1 MSKEEIET
9 QFFPTYGFIAVDSG
23 EFDVGRVGHKE
34 TSPKVRGANSGAR
47 PHAHDGVESD
57 GPTHLKNG
65 EVFVMK
71 TASLDVITDKLRV
84 S

>member
-1 MSKEEIET
+1 MKIRSKEEIET

-23 EFDVGRVGHKE
+23 EFDVGRIGHKE
-34 TSPKVRGANSGAR
+34 TSPKVRGANSGTR

-65 EVFVMK
+65 ESFR
-71 TASLDVITDKLRV
+71 DENRV
-84 S
+84 A